1 MNAKIQASYQANV
14 HFEISLSIA
23 GESYLVIY
31 GEHING
37 NFCCVPDRGWGCEM
51 TDPFDTFYNANKL
64 QTCGADSD
72 ISTSIANAIKE
83 TADKYAEK
91 RKSLFF
97 SLQGEL

>member
-37 NFCCVPDRGWGCEM
+37 NFCCVPDCGWGCEM
-51 TDPFDTFYNANKL
+51 AEPNDTYYNSNRL
-64 QTCGADSD
+64 QSCGAKKEIAD
-72 ISTSIANAIKE
+72 SIAKAIKE
-83 TADKYAEK
+83 YVKKEY
-91 RKSLFF
+91 
-97 SLQGEL
+97 